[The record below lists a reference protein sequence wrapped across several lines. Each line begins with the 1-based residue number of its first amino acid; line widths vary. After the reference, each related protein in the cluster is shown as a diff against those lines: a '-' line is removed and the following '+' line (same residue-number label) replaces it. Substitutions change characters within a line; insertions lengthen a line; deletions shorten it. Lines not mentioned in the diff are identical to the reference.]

1 MHRMPKNIKC
11 RTICGDDN
19 LIVIFL
25 FIPGE
30 GGGENQRWLKK
41 H

>member
-11 RTICGDDN
+11 RTICGYDN

-25 FIPGE
+25 FIPEEGE
-30 GGGENQRWLKK
+30 KNKGG
-41 H
+41 